1 MGKEIYDIIIIGGGP
16 AGLTAG
22 IYASRARMKVLLLE
36 SYSVMG
42 QATMTDMIENY
53 PGVIKSSGFDLIDVF
68 KKQAETFGLECR
80 PGTVKNIFKHD
91 GIWNIEDETGTYQ
104 TYSIIAATG
113 ACSKKLNVP
122 GETEFIGKG
131 VSYCATCDGAFFRD
145 KDIIVI
151 GGGDTAVEE
160 ALFLTKFGKKI
171 TIVHRRNAL
180 RAAKILQE
188 RAFDDKKIEFLW
200 QSTIKTING
209 SKQVESV
216 SVENLETG
224 KIENVLCKGVF
235 VFVGWQPNTKFL
247 KETIKL
253 DEKGGILTDD
263 AMNTSE
269 KGIFAAGDCRKKL
282 LHQVVTAC
290 GDGAVAAYSA
300 GQYVDELK
308 GIVYK

>member
-1 MGKEIYDIIIIGGGP
+1 MKQETYDSVIIGAGP

-36 SYSVMG
+36 SYIVMG

-53 PGVIKSSGFDLIDVF
+53 PGVIKSSGFDLIDIL

-80 PGTVKNIFKHD
+80 PGTVKNVLLQD
-91 GIWNIEDETGTYQ
+91 GSWNVEDESGVYQ
-104 TYSIIAATG
+104 THSVIVATG
-113 ACSKKLNVP
+113 ACSKKLNIP
-122 GETEFIGKG
+122 GETEFLGKG

-145 KDIIVI
+145 KDIIVV

-160 ALFLTKFGKKI
+160 ALFLTRFGKKV
-171 TIVHRRNAL
+171 TVVHRRNSL

-188 RAFDDKKIEFLW
+188 RAFANKKIEFIW
-200 QSTIKTING
+200 QSKIKTING
-209 SKQVESV
+209 SQKVESV
-216 SVENLETG
+216 SVENIETG
-224 KIENVLCKGVF
+224 KIQDVACEGVF
-235 VFVGWQPNTKFL
+235 IFVGWQPNTGFL
-247 KETIKL
+247 KGTVNL
-253 DEKGGILTDD
+253 DEKGGILTDS
-263 AMNTSE
+263 AMNTSG
-269 KGIFAAGDCRKKL
+269 KGMFAAGDCRKKL